1 MGSDVLYNLVAL
13 LILNDSKPL
22 GDITKGLEFSSVH
35 VNTSLCFLST
45 VFWFLCIHCKQTI
58 I

>member
-22 GDITKGLEFSSVH
+22 VDITKGLEFSSVH
-35 VNTSLCFLST
+35 VNTSLCFLSNRFL
-45 VFWFLCIHCKQTI
+45 VFVYSL
-58 I
+58 